1 MQEEYQ
7 PKKSWLDRNWKWFV
21 PTGCLSILVL
31 AALFIGGIFFGVTSL
46 MKESDAYKD
55 AIAKAKINKE
65 VIAQLGNPIE
75 GDGMISGN
83 IQVNDQTGNCNIQ
96 IPIKGPK
103 GTGIIFVTGTKRVKW
118 KYSEMVVYIEKTD
131 DEIDLLI
138 K

>member
-1 MQEEYQ
+1 MQEDYQ
-7 PKKSWLDRNWKWFV
+7 PKKSWWDRNWKWFV
-21 PTGCLSILVL
+21 PTGCLSIIVL
-31 AALFIGGIFFGVTSL
+31 FVLFVGGIFFGVTSL

-55 AIAKAKINKE
+55 AMAKAKINKE
-65 VIAQLGNPIE
+65 VIAQLGTPIE
-75 GDGMISGN
+75 GDGMVSGK
-83 IQVNDQTGNCNIQ
+83 IQVNDHSGNCNIQ

-131 DEIDLLI
+131 DEIDLLM